1 MKRFTLLCTLALVCI
16 ALPAALLAADNPV
29 LGTWKLNLEKSK
41 FPASMTPK
49 GLTRTV
55 TADGDNVKYA
65 FEGQAADGSA
75 INYSFSLKYD
85 GKDAEVAGTGAP
97 MGVDHVAITRVNSHQ
112 FSASLKKGGKEL
124 AISTAVVSH
133 DGKTS
138 TVSTKGTGPDGKP
151 FKSTSVY
158 DKQ

>member
-1 MKRFTLLCTLALVCI
+1 MKRFVQLCTLALVCLT
-16 ALPAALLAADNPV
+16 LPAALLAADNPV
-29 LGTWKLNLEKSK
+29 LGTWKMNLEKSK
-41 FPASMTPK
+41 YPAGMAPK
-49 GLTRTV
+49 SLTRTI

-75 INYSFSLKYD
+75 INYSFTLKYD
-85 GKDAEVAGTGAP
+85 GKDVEVTGAGAP
-97 MGVDHVAITRVNSHQ
+97 MGVDHIAITRVNSHQ
-112 FSASLKKGGKEL
+112 FSASLKKGGKVE

-151 FKSTSVY
+151 FKSSSVY